1 MNPSLLSFYPKF
13 LLSEKAGTEKTPKLQ
28 IFDTTPYTANGVDD
42 SKVWGVVE
50 NAKRGNVSF
59 YQNTDFSDPDVT
71 IDPALNRKIDLPVDA
86 NDEVRYGDYT
96 FDYKVRVYDE
106 ILGNIQPISALGGA
120 SVSFVDL
127 VGAPANTVPQT
138 NALKA
143 LLGSNFNLLFAYPSL
158 PITYVTTILTA
169 AFYKFTLNSAPSV
182 APAVGDTYSN
192 GASIFTVVSISGTT
206 LICSG
211 NLDPEFPFGTLTRV
225 TGSGDAILTYTG
237 YAVRLTCATVNVP
250 SHGTIIGIRYE
261 TFYSEEITVPYCKQ
275 EWPCQKLTVTG
286 DCIRAVLSANDQTQY
301 SATDTLVRLINL
313 NYPILA
319 NGSPVLP
326 AVSTANSSISVGPSI
341 WTGAYAIAL
350 TSNLTRETEEG
361 LVLNIIL
368 TTYDNYILECDAGLC
383 CMVDCIS
390 NLFSQYQIAVS
401 NASAKLPTLTGD
413 MIIINTY
420 IQLYSISI
428 ECGDTDKAGQYL
440 DQLKQY
446 MTLIGCDCDCNDCG
460 NNSEP
465 TEVFPLFTEP
475 MPNYIPIS
483 YLEANNITIDSN
495 AKVPTNKAVITYVNG
510 LLGNYY
516 TESQIDTLISNY
528 YTKTQIDTAFQDYYT
543 ETEVDT
549 ILEDYYTET
558 EVNAAFMPINPF
570 VHTNAAAGDLSVTI
584 NAKSGIATFTG
595 TLEAE
600 EDNQFTLTNSF
611 ISANSMVVAQ
621 LIYPDEASGQPCL
634 INSENNPGNTVF
646 RVKNLS
652 SADGT
657 NEAFQIRFIVF
668 N

>member
-1 MNPSLLSFYPKF
+1 MNPSLINFYPKF
-13 LLSEKAGTEKTPKLQ
+13 LLSEKTGTEKTPKLQ
-28 IFDTTPYTANGVDD
+28 IFDETTYVPYGIPPPNVAGVLFSTKINNTPFYSNANF
-42 SKVWGVVE
+42 
-50 NAKRGNVSF
+50 N
-59 YQNTDFSDPDVT
+59 DPDVT
-71 IDPALNRKIDLPVDA
+71 VSPPVNKKISLPVDSK
-86 NDEVRYGDYT
+86 DETRFGDYEYTYKIKILNEIIDSDADTTAPGAATFSQIFYEGPTITDFISKVNQAVSDSEGQFFIEFLDAGGDVLGISDVTGAELDDSDIAVT
-96 FDYKVRVYDE
+96 FD
-106 ILGNIQPISALGGA
+106 
-120 SVSFVDL
+120 SV
-127 VGAPANTVPQT
+127 
-138 NALKA
+138 
-143 LLGSNFNLLFAYPSL
+143 
-158 PITYVTTILTA
+158 TIA
-169 AFYKFTLNSAPSV
+169 AFATITQFRFTSYYTSV
-182 APAVGDTYSN
+182 K
-192 GASIFTVVSISGTT
+192 
-206 LICSG
+206 
-211 NLDPEFPFGTLTRV
+211 
-225 TGSGDAILTYTG
+225 
-237 YAVRLTCATVNVP
+237 
-250 SHGTIIGIRYE
+250 
-261 TFYSEEITVPYCKQ
+261 TFPYCKQ

-319 NGSPVLP
+319 NGNPVLP

-401 NASAKLPTLTGD
+401 NASAKLPTLTGN

-528 YTKTQIDTAFQDYYT
+528 YTKTQSDANYVHQYENNAPESSDTNNNLSGY
-543 ETEVDT
+543 
-549 ILEDYYTET
+549 ILL
-558 EVNAAFMPINPF
+558 NA
-570 VHTNAAAGDLSVTI
+570 TNAPVAAGDIGLFVFNNNLVTTDSLVI
-584 NAKSGIATFTG
+584 VQIKDQSGIAPLFY
-595 TLEAE
+595 TLI
-600 EDNQFTLTNSF
+600 D
-611 ISANSMVVAQ
+611 VVAG
-621 LIYPDEASGQPCL
+621 AG
-634 INSENNPGNTVF
+634 TVSF
-646 RVKNLS
+646 RCNLS
-652 SADGT
+652 GLIGAVDDNIEIQFLVCNT
-657 NEAFQIRFIVF
+657 
-668 N
+668 

>member
-1 MNPSLLSFYPKF
+1 MNPSLINFYPKF
-13 LLSEKAGTEKTPKLQ
+13 LLSEKTGADKTPKFQ
-28 IFDTTPYTANGVDD
+28 IFDETFYVTYGIPAANVA
-42 SKVWGVVE
+42 GVVF
-50 NAKRGNVSF
+50 NTKLNNTPF
-59 YQNTDFSDPDVT
+59 YSNTDFDDPDVT
-71 IDPALNRKIDLPVDA
+71 VSPALNKKILLPVDSKDDA
-86 NDEVRYGDYT
+86 RFGDYEYTYKIKILNEIIDSDANTTAPGAATFSQIFYEGPTITDFISKVNQAVSDSEGQFFIQFLDAGGDVLGISDVTGAELDDSDIAVT
-96 FDYKVRVYDE
+96 FD
-106 ILGNIQPISALGGA
+106 
-120 SVSFVDL
+120 SV
-127 VGAPANTVPQT
+127 
-138 NALKA
+138 
-143 LLGSNFNLLFAYPSL
+143 
-158 PITYVTTILTA
+158 TIA
-169 AFYKFTLNSAPSV
+169 AFATITQFRFISYYTSV
-182 APAVGDTYSN
+182 K
-192 GASIFTVVSISGTT
+192 
-206 LICSG
+206 
-211 NLDPEFPFGTLTRV
+211 
-225 TGSGDAILTYTG
+225 
-237 YAVRLTCATVNVP
+237 
-250 SHGTIIGIRYE
+250 
-261 TFYSEEITVPYCKQ
+261 TFPYCKQ

-401 NASAKLPTLTGD
+401 NASAKLPTLTGN

-440 DQLKQY
+440 EQLKQY

-475 MPNYIPIS
+475 MPNYVPIS

-495 AKVPTNKAVITYVNG
+495 TKVPTNKAVITYVNG

-528 YTKTQIDTAFQDYYT
+528 YTKTQIDTTLQNYYT
-543 ETEVDT
+543 ETEIDT

-558 EVNAAFMPINPF
+558 EADSNF
-570 VHTNAAAGDLSVTI
+570 VHQYENNAPSGSTNDNLSGYISLNATNAPVLVGDIGLFVFNNNLVTPDSLVI
-584 NAKSGIATFTG
+584 VQIKDQSGIAPLFY
-595 TLEAE
+595 TLI
-600 EDNQFTLTNSF
+600 D
-611 ISANSMVVAQ
+611 VVAG
-621 LIYPDEASGQPCL
+621 SG
-634 INSENNPGNTVF
+634 TVSF
-646 RVKNLS
+646 RCNLS
-652 SADGT
+652 GLVGAVDDNIEIQFLVCNT
-657 NEAFQIRFIVF
+657 
-668 N
+668 